1 MRAIQLV
8 LLCFVAYVVSMVF
21 LFPAAPVVE
30 RIKPNIQPVQL
41 NGVSGK
47 LFSGQVA
54 NVVYA
59 DDLLPVQ
66 LDNVAWKLAPGTL
79 LKGGAGVDISYEG
92 YGGRGDG
99 QVRRQWN
106 GNINVSDF
114 VFSALAKEFEPLLPA
129 PVASFN
135 GNINGELA
143 SLVVENEL
151 LSAVEGKLTWNDAVI
166 QTSLYGPPLNAN
178 LGKLDV
184 NISPD
189 GDAAHLIALNASG
202 GELALDGTINLTLA
216 GDFQSNLVFTP
227 SSNAPAALTSVLQ
240 RFAKPDA
247 GGRYRV
253 KQSGNINQGF

>member
-8 LLCFVAYVVSMVF
+8 LLGLVAYVVSMVF
-21 LFPAAPVVE
+21 LFPAAPIVE

-59 DDLLPVQ
+59 DDLLPVE
-66 LDNVAWKLAPGTL
+66 LNNVAWKLAPGAL

-114 VFSALAKEFEPLLPA
+114 IFSATAKEFEPLLPA
-129 PVASFN
+129 PVASFS
-135 GNINGELA
+135 GRINGKLA
-143 SLVVENEL
+143 SIIVENNL
-151 LSAVEGKLTWNDAVI
+151 LSTIEGSLTWNDAVI
-166 QTSLYGPPLNAN
+166 ETSLYGPPLNAN

-184 NISPD
+184 GITPD
-189 GDAAHLIALNASG
+189 GDAAHVIALNSSG
-202 GELALDGTINLTLA
+202 GELSLEGTINLTLA
-216 GDFQSNLVFTP
+216 GDYESNLLFTP
-227 SSNAPAALTSVLQ
+227 SSNAPAELTSVLQ
-240 RFAKPDA
+240 RFARPDA

-253 KQSGNINQGF
+253 KQAGNINQGF

>member
-79 LKGGAGVDISYEG
+79 LKGGAGVDISYDEC
-92 YGGRGDG
+92 
-99 QVRRQWN
+99 
-106 GNINVSDF
+106 
-114 VFSALAKEFEPLLPA
+114 EPWQA
-129 PVASFN
+129 
-135 GNINGELA
+135 GCEH
-143 SLVVENEL
+143 
-151 LSAVEGKLTWNDAVI
+151 LT
-166 QTSLYGPPLNAN
+166 
-178 LGKLDV
+178 
-184 NISPD
+184 
-189 GDAAHLIALNASG
+189 
-202 GELALDGTINLTLA
+202 
-216 GDFQSNLVFTP
+216 
-227 SSNAPAALTSVLQ
+227 
-240 RFAKPDA
+240 
-247 GGRYRV
+247 
-253 KQSGNINQGF
+253 